1 MQDVSGEIPEDKS
14 YDQISR
20 EMIRRRRRKTMP
32 GEPSPFNRWRTRRNT
47 PGHF

>member
-20 EMIRRRRRKTMP
+20 EMIRRKRRKTMP
-32 GEPSPFNRWRTRRNT
+32 GEPSPFNR
-47 PGHF
+47 